1 MFEKLKEAEKEDFT
15 HQITAT
21 EVSKEKQ
28 KPCLQSIYE
37 QNERTIEYLSDVIS
51 QLQSLVE
58 PKSKSAEE
66 SSSDV
71 HPGAA
76 NIPAMDASARRLNWQ
91 ANQIGTLLK
100 KLKVC

>member
-1 MFEKLKEAEKEDFT
+1 MFEKLKEDEKEDFT

-100 KLKVC
+100 KLKVG